1 MNQRL
6 AMRAFVRARRLVAEL
21 DKVDSAARGQILKPG
36 GHLRVDAP
44 ASFAN
49 CRLISALV
57 DFHREDPDITIALW
71 ACGKARRPSRQ

>member
-21 DKVDSAARGQILKPG
+21 YEVDSAARGQILKPG

-44 ASFAN
+44 ASFA
-49 CRLISALV
+49 
-57 DFHREDPDITIALW
+57 IA
-71 ACGKARRPSRQ
+71 C